1 MTSDKD
7 GVGKMNFSNLSFN
20 DFRKLAQDSRLSRHE
35 KVGFPDQYREGNEEA
50 IFSDMRNKLPN
61 LNSSG
66 KTVLEIGPGCSNL
79 PIMLSSLC
87 HGYNNELIYVDS
99 AEMLSHLPAG
109 PGIKKIEGM
118 FPDALH
124 SETYEFVGTIDV
136 IIAYSVL
143 QYVFTE
149 GNLWRFVDQCLLL
162 LADGGEILFGD
173 IPNITM
179 RKRFFDSEAGVT
191 LHRNFTGHD
200 VRPEVH
206 FNTLE
211 LGQMDDSVI
220 FAILAR
226 ARAQGYHAWVMPQA
240 TGLPMANRRED
251 VLIRKP

>member
-7 GVGKMNFSNLSFN
+7 GVREIDFSNLSFN

-50 IFSDMRNKLPN
+50 IFSDIRNKLPN

-79 PIMLSSLC
+79 PIMLSRLC
-87 HGYNNELIYVDS
+87 HGYNNALIYVDS
-99 AEMLSHLPAG
+99 AEMLLHLPAC
-109 PGIKKIEGM
+109 PGTKKIEGM
-118 FPDALH
+118 FPDALQ
-124 SETYEFVGTIDV
+124 SEIAKLAGTIDV
-136 IIAYSVL
+136 IIAYSVI

-162 LADGGEILFGD
+162 LAEGGEILFGD

-191 LHRNFTGHD
+191 SHRNFTGHD
-200 VRPEVH
+200 VRPEIR

-211 LGQMDDSVI
+211 LGHMDDSVVL
-220 FAILAR
+220 AILAR
-226 ARAQGYHAWVMPQA
+226 ARAQGCHAWVMPQA
-240 TGLPMANRRED
+240 PGLPMANRRED
-251 VLIRKP
+251 IVIRKP